1 MYMHDLRFLGAGR
14 YEPHT
19 EAGGGVALPP
29 PPPPP
34 LIALGHNRCTLQ
46 AS

>member
-1 MYMHDLRFLGAGR
+1 MHDLRFLGAGR

-29 PPPPP
+29 RS
-34 LIALGHNRCTLQ
+34 LWGTIAVLFKRREPIGL
-46 AS
+46 S